1 MYALVPLCSCATAVS
16 PPPLPACHH
25 HLSRTALAHHARPS
39 AVGGVPSPSACPPY
53 APPTPLLLFPST
65 SSIASN
71 AAFLSAL
78 LPPLPSPPPC
88 DPILYFQEPE
98 HQEPAAPNLV
108 RKRPA
113 PDVYLLP
120 PPRHVTGDLFV
131 FDVTAPSGGSA
142 AVMLSLPVQGPAI
155 QRRRQG
161 HGVMLTLPP
170 QSSEPVSSDD
180 LDEAQRELVTP
191 FCTSTHRVTAYFAV
205 SSCHDIC
212 LYAPLPHASY
222 PAASRLAKSRTT
234 AALQTFSPFAKFSR
248 FKAKK
253 ATQEAFEGQDLGDIH
268 HITIMEGLQCPDL
281 ADILASRTRGPPRV
295 RLTMLGASMEALEA
309 MLARLDSSCHDICL
323 YAPLPSASYPAAY
336 RLANSRTTAAFQ
348 TSNTI
353 SRFAKFSHFK
363 ARQCYPPKPPDGLWL
378 SNTKSREAPR
388 AA

>member
-1 MYALVPLCSCATAVS
+1 MRAAA
-16 PPPLPACHH
+16 
-25 HLSRTALAHHARPS
+25 PS
-39 AVGGVPSPSACPPY
+39 AASPRRRRVHHMGS
-53 APPTPLLLFPST
+53 PTPLLLFPST

-88 DPILYFQEPE
+88 DPILYFQEP
-98 HQEPAAPNLV
+98 AAPNLV

-131 FDVTAPSGGSA
+131 FDVTAPTGGSA

-191 FCTSTHRVTAYFAV
+191 FCTSTHRVTAYFA
-205 SSCHDIC
+205 
-212 LYAPLPHASY
+212 
-222 PAASRLAKSRTT
+222 
-234 AALQTFSPFAKFSR
+234 
-248 FKAKK
+248 
-253 ATQEAFEGQDLGDIH
+253 E
-268 HITIMEGLQCPDL
+268 
-281 ADILASRTRGPPRV
+281 
-295 RLTMLGASMEALEA
+295 TMLAL
-309 MLARLDSSCHDICL
+309 L
-323 YAPLPSASYPAAY
+323 
-336 RLANSRTTAAFQ
+336 

-363 ARQCYPPKPPDGLWL
+363 ARQAIQDKEEFERQDLGHIHRIMIMQGLQWPGLAHILASRTRGPPRVRLTVLGASMEPLHATGKQTSDFAKVRFYKFFPLEYTPGNLDSEKLDD
-378 SNTKSREAPR
+378 SNTLCLVQR
-388 AA
+388 